1 MEEKKHTLD
10 YLNSW
15 TVENF
20 ARMKGTDMIEV
31 LFNEKSKC
39 LFFTYGPG
47 KRDCGKVTKAKI
59 LKPIISEVK
68 DLETGEEFYLLHN
81 EGEGGATSVMT
92 FDFRKKK

>member
-1 MEEKKHTLD
+1 MEKKKHTLE
-10 YLNSW
+10 YQESW

-31 LFNEKSKC
+31 LFNEHTKC

-47 KRDCGKVTKAKI
+47 KHDCGKVTKAEIK
-59 LKPIISEVK
+59 KPIISKVYDPVE
-68 DLETGEEFYLLHN
+68 DESFYLLHN